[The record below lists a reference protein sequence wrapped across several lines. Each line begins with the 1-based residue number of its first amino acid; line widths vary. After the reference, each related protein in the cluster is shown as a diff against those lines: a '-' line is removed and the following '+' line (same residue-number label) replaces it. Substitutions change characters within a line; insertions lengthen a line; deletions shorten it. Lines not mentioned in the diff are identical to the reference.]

1 MAETYKRLGQGQVA
15 LAVNASNGILY
26 TCPANTTAIVRQMN
40 FSNVDAS
47 AIHALTLYHIDN
59 GGTANDT
66 KVILKAANI
75 ESGGWADFTGTI
87 ILEAQDEL
95 RGLGT
100 LNDAEATDIT
110 YVLYGLELS

>member
-1 MAETYKRLGQGQVA
+1 MAETYKRQGQGQVA
-15 LAVNASNGILY
+15 LAVDASNGILY
-26 TCPANTTAIVRQMN
+26 PCPANTTAIIRQMI
-40 FSNVDAS
+40 FSNVDS
-47 AIHALTLYHIDN
+47 AVHALTLYHIDN

-75 ESGGWADFTGTI
+75 EAGGWAEFTGTI

-95 RGLGT
+95 RGLCT

>member
-1 MAETYKRLGQGQVA
+1 MAVD
-15 LAVNASNGILY
+15 ASNGILY
-26 TCPANTTAIVRQMN
+26 PCPANTTAIIRQMI
-40 FSNVDAS
+40 FSNVDS
-47 AIHALTLYHIDN
+47 AVHALTLYHIDN

-75 ESGGWADFTGTI
+75 EAGGWAEFTGTI

-95 RGLGT
+95 GGLCT
-100 LNDAEATDIT
+100 LNSAEATDIT

>member
-1 MAETYKRLGQGQVA
+1 MPETYKRLGQGQVA
-15 LAVNASNGILY
+15 LAVDASNGILY
-26 TCPANTTAIVRQMN
+26 ACPADTTAIIRQMI

-95 RGLGT
+95 RGLCT

>member
-15 LAVNASNGILY
+15 LAVDASNGILY
-26 TCPANTTAIVRQMN
+26 PCPANTTAIIRQMI
-40 FSNVDAS
+40 FSNVDS
-47 AIHALTLYHIDN
+47 AVHALTLYHIDN

>member
-15 LAVNASNGILY
+15 LAVDASNGILY
-26 TCPANTTAIVRQMN
+26 PCPANTTAIIRQMI
-40 FSNVDAS
+40 FSNVDS
-47 AIHALTLYHIDN
+47 AVHALTLYHIDN

-75 ESGGWADFTGTI
+75 EAGGWAEFTGTI

-95 RGLGT
+95 RGLCT
-100 LNDAEATDIT
+100 LNSAEATDIT

>member
-15 LAVNASNGILY
+15 LAVDASNGILY
-26 TCPANTTAIVRQMN
+26 PCPANTTAIIRQMI
-40 FSNVDAS
+40 FSNVDS
-47 AIHALTLYHIDN
+47 AVHALTLYHIDN

-75 ESGGWADFTGTI
+75 EAGGWAEFTGTI

-95 RGLGT
+95 RGLCT

>member
-15 LAVNASNGILY
+15 LAVDASNGILY
-26 TCPANTTAIVRQMN
+26 PCPANTTAIIRQMI
-40 FSNVDAS
+40 FSNVDS
-47 AIHALTLYHIDN
+47 AVHALTLYHIDN
-59 GGTANDT
+59 GGTANET

-75 ESGGWADFTGTI
+75 EAGGWAEFTGTI

-95 RGLGT
+95 RGLCT
-100 LNDAEATDIT
+100 LNSAEATDIT

>member
-15 LAVNASNGILY
+15 LAVDASNGILY
-26 TCPANTTAIVRQMN
+26 PCPANTTAIIRQMI
-40 FSNVDAS
+40 FSNVDS
-47 AIHALTLYHIDN
+47 AVHALTLYHIDN

-95 RGLGT
+95 RGLCT
-100 LNDAEATDIT
+100 LNSAEATDIT